1 MAEIVYHST
10 NQKDN
15 IIIGLAKRCKDDGN
29 KLVLLIPR
37 CKEYSYQIHKAYE
50 ILDKD
55 LLIYEFSM
63 SMKTMLAMRAKK
75 YVEYI
80 KDAELYEVYYN

>member
-1 MAEIVYHST
+1 MTEVVYHTT

-15 IIIGLAKRCKDDGN
+15 IIIELANRCKSDSN
-29 KLVLLIPR
+29 KLVLLIPL

-50 ILDKD
+50 ILSEDF
-55 LLIYEFSM
+55 LLYEFNM
-63 SMKTMLAMRAKK
+63 AMRTMLAMRAKK

-80 KDAELYEVYYN
+80 KNAELYEVYYN

>member
-1 MAEIVYHST
+1 MTEVVYHTT

-15 IIIGLAKRCKDDGN
+15 IIIDLAKRCKENSD

-55 LLIYEFSM
+55 LMIYEFSM
-63 SMKTMLAMRAKK
+63 AMKTMLAMRAKK

-80 KDAELYEVYYN
+80 KQAELYEVYYN

>member
-1 MAEIVYHST
+1 MTEVVYHTT

-15 IIIGLAKRCKDDGN
+15 IIIGLAKRCKENSD

-55 LLIYEFSM
+55 LMLYEFSM
-63 SMKTMLAMRAKK
+63 AMGTMLAMRAKK